1 MAKQLSLPLN
11 SRLRTQGQGRIAHSA
26 RVMPCHVGTCRGG
39 GSRRGDG
46 GPTELSL
53 LGTLGRGA
61 AFTLPIASAS
71 GGDGG
76 GVEEVVLKARGAVR
90 CWRAPLGGLADT
102 QVRQEASLF
111 TTLFVFYMELPF
123 RHARL
128 RESRCWGRRTL
139 KLVTAL
145 SP

>member
-1 MAKQLSLPLN
+1 VAKQLSLPFN

-61 AFTLPIASAS
+61 AFTLPMASAS
-71 GGDGG
+71 GG
-76 GVEEVVLKARGAVR
+76 GVEEEVVLKARGAVR
-90 CWRAPLGGLADT
+90 CWRAPLGASADT

-111 TTLFVFYMELPF
+111 ATLFVFYMELPF
-123 RHARL
+123 RHAHLLERL
-128 RESRCWGRRTL
+128 CWGRRSL